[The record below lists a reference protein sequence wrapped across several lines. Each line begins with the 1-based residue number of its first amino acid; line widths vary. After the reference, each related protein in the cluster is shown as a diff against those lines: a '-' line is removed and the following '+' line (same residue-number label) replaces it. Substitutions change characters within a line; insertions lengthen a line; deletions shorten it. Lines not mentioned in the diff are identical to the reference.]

1 MTNLLLK
8 LFVRNYEDPR
18 NPAVRNA
25 VGALSGAVGIG
36 CNVLL
41 FLGKLL
47 VGTLAGSVSIT
58 ADALNNLSD
67 ATGSIVT
74 LAGFKLAGKP
84 ADEGHPYGHAR
95 FEYLSGLAV
104 AALVVVIGFDTT
116 LDYAKMTADQMVV
129 TDLDG
134 TLLQNDQTLSVETVR
149 ILNELLDQGLCFTYA
164 TGRSFN
170 SAAPITKLL
179 HLTIPVITRDGCII
193 ADPRDS
199 REIEINR
206 ISDDMIQ
213 KLRPILAPIMS
224 SCFITTYAK
233 GSELKLYCKSN
244 CIESCTL
251 TLDNFAACLADFL
264 NDCVLVNFTVVL
276 FSAVLL
282 H

>member
-1 MTNLLLK
+1 MSK
-8 LFVRNYEDPR
+8 
-18 NPAVRNA
+18 
-25 VGALSGAVGIG
+25 
-36 CNVLL
+36 
-41 FLGKLL
+41 
-47 VGTLAGSVSIT
+47 TL
-58 ADALNNLSD
+58 
-67 ATGSIVT
+67 
-74 LAGFKLAGKP
+74 
-84 ADEGHPYGHAR
+84 Y
-95 FEYLSGLAV
+95 
-104 AALVVVIGFDTT
+104 
-116 LDYAKMTADQMVV
+116 V

-134 TLLQNDQTLSVETVR
+134 TLLQNDQTLSQETVC

-170 SAAPITKLL
+170 SAAPITKSL

-244 CIESCTL
+244 CSEGFQQYLEEHANDKKLASVSNEEALFDNEISFFKFIAGFEELEPIYLQVKDDPELSCFLQKDNYSDAYWFSIYPKCATKAAAIQKLQKQLGCDRLVVFGDSVNDISMCQIADESCAVANATEDVKAVVTHVIESNMT
-251 TLDNFAACLADFL
+251 DSVARWIKEDYAG
-264 NDCVLVNFTVVL
+264 
-276 FSAVLL
+276 SK
-282 H
+282 